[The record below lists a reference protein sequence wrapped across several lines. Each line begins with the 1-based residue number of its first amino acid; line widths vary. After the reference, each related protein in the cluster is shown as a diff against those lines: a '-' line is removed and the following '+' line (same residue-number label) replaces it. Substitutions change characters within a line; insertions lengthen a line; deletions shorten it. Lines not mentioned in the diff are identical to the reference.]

1 MFGYLFVAFLV
12 GAITGVCIMGVVASS
27 RIDDIQKEFAEQKR
41 DSMNNLVGIY
51 LVRDRDKDLIGICE
65 DEELAHTFCRE
76 WGPKLKSPVCLIV
89 DYIPP
94 EITWDG
100 IEEIPKVITER
111 LSAFIDTEEGN
122 DEEPHDD

>member
-12 GAITGVCIMGVVASS
+12 GVITGVCIMGVVASS

-41 DSMNNLVGIY
+41 DSISNLVGIY

-76 WGPKLKSPVCLIV
+76 WGPKLKFPTYLLV
-89 DYIPP
+89 DDTPP
-94 EITWDG
+94 EITWEE
-100 IEEIPKVITER
+100 IEEIPEVITRR
-111 LSAFIDTEEGN
+111 LSAFIDTEKEGTQ
-122 DEEPHDD
+122 E